1 MISSTVGSR
10 GSLGLISALTA
21 STIYTLHL
29 RGAIL
34 KVPSSGRPHVLASN
48 IATTY
53 YSVAHFPP
61 LENSRNGDFPMIPAE
76 CLPGRRNFLK
86 AGVVLATGLSGVAL
100 LPQPAVSEESDAW
113 VIGPKPGFTPEIGT
127 LTSMLAFTRMQV
139 LNSVKGMSQADLD
152 FLFDGKANTIGALLL
167 HLAATD
173 SYYHLNSFQGIAW
186 GKFPDAAK
194 QKWEVAMNLGE
205 PARKTIKGNSL
216 DYYLNVLNESREK
229 TLGELKKRDDKWLAA
244 LDTEA
249 GMNNYGKWFH
259 VADHESNHN
268 GQIKFLKSRL
278 HGAKPASE

>member
-1 MISSTVGSR
+1 MET
-10 GSLGLISALTA
+10 TA
-21 STIYTLHL
+21 
-29 RGAIL
+29 
-34 KVPSSGRPHVLASN
+34 
-48 IATTY
+48 
-53 YSVAHFPP
+53 
-61 LENSRNGDFPMIPAE
+61 MIPAD
-76 CLPGRRNFLK
+76 CSPSRRNFLK

-100 LPQPAVSEESDAW
+100 LPQPAAPEESDAW

-205 PARKTIKGNSL
+205 PARKAIKGNNL
-216 DYYLNVLNESREK
+216 DYYLNALNESREK
-229 TLGELKKRDDKWLAA
+229 TLAELKKRDDKWLAA

-259 VADHESNHN
+259 VAEHESNHD

-278 HGAKPASE
+278 PNAKPAAE